1 MPLVVSHRIAQLRRN
16 PPNPKDFEGR
26 RSKGSQYPGTP
37 HFTQPGHSMTLNE
50 QLLVA

>member
-26 RSKGSQYPGTP
+26 RSKGSQYPGYTSFYP
-37 HFTQPGHSMTLNE
+37 AWTQYDSK
-50 QLLVA
+50 